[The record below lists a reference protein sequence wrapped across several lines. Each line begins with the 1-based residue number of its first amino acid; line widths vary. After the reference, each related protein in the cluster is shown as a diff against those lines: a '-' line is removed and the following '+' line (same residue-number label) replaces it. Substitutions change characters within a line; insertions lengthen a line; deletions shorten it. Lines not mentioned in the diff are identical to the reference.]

1 MLKRFI
7 TLLMGKGEWHIQ
19 YFRDSGAEWRFEPK
33 SNEDRSLWYVVK
45 TFISDTWYLAKHS
58 KKQW

>member
-19 YFRDSGAEWRFEPK
+19 YFRDSGAEWDFDTELYK
-33 SNEDRSLWYVVK
+33 DRSIWYVIRS
-45 TFISDTWYLAKHS
+45 FISDTWYLAKHS